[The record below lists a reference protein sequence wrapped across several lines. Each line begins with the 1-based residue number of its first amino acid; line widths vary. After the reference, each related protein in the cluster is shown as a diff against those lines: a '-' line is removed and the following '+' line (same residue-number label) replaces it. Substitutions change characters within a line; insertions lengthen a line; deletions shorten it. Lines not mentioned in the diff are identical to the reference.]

1 VQNFFSCSTIVS
13 AAENFPFI
21 VKMSS
26 NGKKMKEQHKVF
38 SVDKKMQILPEVAA
52 YVGTWVDLVVMLG
65 LWVST
70 LNTKV
75 SKWSAIQTSY
85 LCCGP

>member
-1 VQNFFSCSTIVS
+1 
-13 AAENFPFI
+13 
-21 VKMSS
+21 
-26 NGKKMKEQHKVF
+26 MKEQHKVF